1 MHETAQLYLAEGADR
16 VAFEAALSA
25 LPGCYAA
32 NLPGSWGAGDYTWD
46 SARGA
51 SASAELESLPGVV
64 RVDAVRY
71 TPIGGGLRNPA
82 MTQGVKRTLL
92 LRVWPGTE
100 AARVERFEQEL
111 LQMPHYMAGIRN
123 WSLGRCES
131 SNESGS
137 AWTHVWQQEFAD
149 AADLLGEYLMH
160 PYHWAWV
167 DRWFDPEHPDR
178 IVDGIL
184 SHAFCPMAGPVL
196 ASLT

>member
-1 MHETAQLYLAEGADR
+1 MHETAQIYLADGADR
-16 VAFEAALSA
+16 VAFEAALKV
-25 LPGCYAA
+25 LHGFHAA

-46 SARGA
+46 SAPDARTPA
-51 SASAELESLPGVV
+51 NLESLPGVA
-64 RVDAVRY
+64 RVDVVRY
-71 TPIGGGLRNPA
+71 TPIGGGLRNPNL
-82 MTQGVKRTLL
+82 TNGVKRTLL

-111 LQMPHYMAGIRN
+111 LQMPHYMIGIRN
-123 WSLGRCES
+123 WSLGRCEP
-131 SNESGS
+131 GS

-178 IVDGIL
+178 IVDGVL